1 MLSPEVE
8 SQTKKAAKEETEGEA
23 KRRKVTDVNSQDFES
38 GYSEE
43 QQSLDIE
50 ARSGDL
56 YALKKSKKFQNL
68 NSSAK
73 ALVAYQTISGQLGK
87 LVDTYA
93 RLVEKDLHQAQKMLA
108 EIKKIRAMQKM
119 LLTKLFGEL
128 KFDDS
133 SDIDAKELEKELKEF
148 LE

>member
-1 MLSPEVE
+1 MRNPELE
-8 SQTKKAAKEETEGEA
+8 AKKAQKESAQEDSGEA
-23 KRRKVTDVNSQDFES
+23 KRRKAADTKSGES

-43 QQSLDIE
+43 QQALDIE

-56 YALKKSKKFQNL
+56 YALKKSKGFQHL
-68 NSSAK
+68 KGSAK
-73 ALVAYQTISGQLGK
+73 ALAAYQTISGQLGK
-87 LVDTYA
+87 LIEIYTQ
-93 RLVEKDLHQAQKMLA
+93 LVENDMHRAQKMLA

-128 KFDDS
+128 EFEEK
-133 SDIDAKELEKELKEF
+133 DIDATELEKELKEF